1 MEIGVFLPCL
11 DQFMLSPLV
20 TWVKTFMPYDGGM
33 HLDFSEL
40 LDGVF
45 LNDIMTQINPSA
57 TPQGANKVSRDP
69 SQRIQNLNFLVQ
81 QIKTYYLDNL
91 RQLIMIPL
99 PNVLLLGRTPYC
111 EQSLAE
117 MKKLLL
123 LLLGCAVQCERKEEY
138 IERIRMLD
146 FDTKAAIAAH
156 IQELTHSQENVL
168 DLQWLESSEVYP
180 DELEAVARNMATHL
194 RQLLNQRDTHLETI
208 AELMQEKEGVV
219 SLLNTPSSPQSGSY
233 SPSMQQQTGTQQHL
247 AVELADSKA
256 KIRRLRQE
264 LEEKSEQMLDSRH
277 ELENME
283 AELKRIQQENSQLLV
298 DARASRTY
306 RDELDALRERAM
318 KADKL
323 ESEVGRYREQLH
335 KMEFYKAN
343 VEELKE
349 DNRVLQETKEVL
361 EDQLAGWRARSDK
374 IHQLEKHSL
383 LLTAR
388 VHDMEQERNADR
400 RRIEELQEENLSLCL
415 AQRRSMEDCHVLW
428 LIATMCLC
436 TGQQTL
442 SEEVSERT
450 RSRLLKLE
458 KENQSLLRSIE
469 EFRAASINNSAQSKH
484 GHHLQ
489 CEHVC
494 KVVCSTNNCTL
505 STDEP
510 KGLQT
515 TCSHIENHT
524 NVFPLSTV
532 TQQMLNGG
540 SHCHQPLHAEG
551 ELEGVQSEIL
561 LTEKPDLHIKEKGE
575 LEDGDHFK
583 ELMSDLEVLEN
594 NHNRLHCFV
603 GSRESSPGSKS
614 SSPCHDSIFTGL
626 PTRSSYA
633 SKQTQRL
640 EAKCRA
646 LDTANQ
652 HLQTSLDNTDRKVQ
666 RLEAE
671 VQELEAENQSLQATL
686 EELRISARRL
696 EKLETEKQSLEQET
710 TVLEREKRHLEKENR
725 RLRQQAEI
733 QEANLDSSNVSI
745 ASLEREMRFLVKEVE
760 GLRETA
766 ERVKGLERDN
776 RELSKQAA
784 IDQRTLATLREELV
798 SEKLKTQQRN
808 NELERLAH
816 DLEMK
821 ALSQESAEQ
830 AEQEAPDTRF
840 KMLES
845 ELESSLKKSLRIK
858 EDKMASLEA
867 RLQESSTLNQQLR
880 QELKTVKLSYE
891 ALQQRHEEEWTASS
905 STPPKETGKV
915 MSEWLRESQEATK
928 ELLKLKDRLIEVER
942 NNATLEA
949 ERQAMQAQ
957 LRQLESQSDSQ
968 QAQVLALQRQAASLQ
983 ENNTALQTHN
993 ANLQVEKSTLN
1004 SQSASLMAQN
1014 AQLQQHQS
1022 GTESERD
1029 GAMRE
1034 REDLRVVHEQ
1044 LLRDHER
1051 LAALHERQAMEYEAL
1066 MGKHGCVKNAHR
1078 TLELEHRTLQ
1088 DRCTIRTKLEDLEKA
1103 LKEEQLR
1110 MALEKEQHRTTAAE
1124 CRRLRDEKDWLNQ
1137 TYRQLLNDNEL
1148 LTTDHKQLKSQLNE
1162 AKLEHTWLEADFSK
1176 LKKEFQQLDITS
1188 TKLTN
1193 QCELLG
1199 QLKGNLEEENRHLLS
1214 QIETLMLQNRT
1225 LLEQTMES
1233 KDLFHVEER
1242 QYIDKLNDLRRQKEK
1257 LEEKIM
1263 DQYKFYEPSPPR
1275 RRGNWITLKLKKL
1288 IKSNSREHGPDCPPT
1303 PTNSGFTDP
1312 HLTCQDNS
1320 SFISSDGSGGSAS
1333 AGDAISPHRKSS
1345 EYDLLEF
1352 PRSSPINLAEPVS
1365 SKYQSPPFTASAI
1378 DQEVRSSSEAGHKDH
1393 SGVFSSKDQSTAR
1406 GQRDTATK
1414 MFPRMRNRLKDRDKV
1429 KSLFRRSMCK
1439 KDCVHLSIPLPHPL
1453 PTSSTPWFNNAAL
1466 SSLAYPSAPF
1476 EKDQWASSSERLDG
1490 SEAEGQ
1496 SYVEDRKN
1504 ALSTSHTTSIL
1515 SILHLNLPT
1524 TPPSGHVP
1532 ITTTD
1537 TTTDTAPDVSE
1548 LWVTDKDSND
1558 SAVPSGLEDDEL
1570 QNHGLNGVQ
1579 SRAQSESSGEFSLS
1593 LENEPW
1599 SNGSSPVQQPPSR
1612 RSFSSFQPPSD
1623 TSTPQHTQKQQQ
1635 RHREKASTMPIV
1647 NSQNSDIQS
1656 TPQQRKPGLSQDFWL
1671 TRGTKSIR
1679 RGPRGKVTRHSSDS
1693 TGTVKMNPGPNVMNS
1708 NSSSSKAET
1717 TQTLAC
1723 SPITVLYVQGK
1734 SSSMSGCL
1742 NCFSTPL
1749 GKEGRLKGPRSPKS
1763 LPRAS
1768 SVIST
1773 AEGSSRRSSVNSDCR
1788 STVKT
1793 DPLSAKVSEAS
1804 GGQEETVSQ
1813 PEPEANNSEPEPEP
1827 EPIPPVK
1834 PPRDPTVFDPT
1845 DGPKSPVQ
1853 ESLFGSSFTFN
1864 SVFSNTI
1871 FSDSVVTTTT
1881 SLDALDTNQTFL
1893 CLNPSLVQNCPLESQ
1908 ESPPPKTPQTL
1919 INVEKEQSQNAERAA
1934 GIEEK
1939 DKPLTT
1945 A

>member
-1 MEIGVFLPCL
+1 MESGVFLPCL

-20 TWVKTFMPYDGGM
+20 TWVKTFVPNDGGM

-57 TPQGANKVSRDP
+57 APQGAKKVSRDP
-69 SQRIQNLNFLVQ
+69 SQRIQNLNFLAQ

-111 EQSLAE
+111 EQSLEE

-123 LLLGCAVQCERKEEY
+123 LLLGCAVQCEKKEEY
-138 IERIRMLD
+138 IERIQTLD

-168 DLQWLESSEVYP
+168 DLQWLESSEVHL

-194 RQLLNQRDTHLETI
+194 RHLLDQRDTHLETI

-219 SLLNTPSSPQSGSY
+219 SLLSSPSSPQSASY
-233 SPSMQQQTGTQQHL
+233 SPSMQQQQAGTQQHL

-264 LEEKSEQMLDSRH
+264 LEEKNEQMLDCRH
-277 ELENME
+277 ELENIE

-298 DARASRTY
+298 DARAARTY
-306 RDELDALRERAM
+306 RDELDALRERAI

-335 KMEFYKAN
+335 KMEFYKAK

-361 EDQLAGWRARSDK
+361 EDQLEGWRARSDK

-383 LLTAR
+383 LLNAR
-388 VHDMEQERNADR
+388 VHDMEQERETDR
-400 RRIEELQEENLSLCL
+400 RRIEELQEENLALCL
-415 AQRRSMEDCHVLW
+415 AQRRSMEESQHLGW
-428 LIATMCLC
+428 ELEQLSKT
-436 TGQQTL
+436 TENSQGQQTL

-450 RSRLLKLE
+450 RSRMLKLE
-458 KENQSLLRSIE
+458 KENQSLLRTIE
-469 EFRAASINNSAQSKH
+469 ELRATSVNNSTHPKH
-484 GHHLQ
+484 SHHLE
-489 CEHVC
+489 CDHVC
-494 KVVCSTNNCTL
+494 QVVCSTNNCTS

-510 KGLQT
+510 TELQT
-515 TCSHIENHT
+515 SCSKMENRT
-524 NVFPLSTV
+524 RVFPLRTV
-532 TQQMLNGG
+532 TQQMLNGD
-540 SHCHQPLHAEG
+540 SNCHQPLHAE
-551 ELEGVQSEIL
+551 EQEEVQSKIF
-561 LTEKPDLHIKEKGE
+561 LTDNPDLHIQEKGQ
-575 LEDGDHFK
+575 LEDGDGGDHFK

-594 NHNRLHCFV
+594 SHNRLHCFV
-603 GSRESSPGSKS
+603 GSGDHSPGSKS
-614 SSPCHDSIFTGL
+614 HSPCHDSIFTGL

-633 SKQTQRL
+633 SKHTQRL

-646 LDTANQ
+646 LDTVNQ

-696 EKLETEKQSLEQET
+696 EQLETEKQSLEQET
-710 TVLEREKRHLEKENR
+710 TVLEREKRQLEKENR

-733 QEANLDSSNVSI
+733 QEANLDSSNVCM
-745 ASLEREMRFLVKEVE
+745 ASLEREMRFLVKEME

-766 ERVKGLERDN
+766 ERVKGLEGDN
-776 RELSKQAA
+776 RELTKQAA

-798 SEKLKTQQRN
+798 SEKLKTQQRD

-816 DLEMK
+816 ELEMK
-821 ALSQESAEQ
+821 VLNQESTQQ
-830 AEQEAPDTRF
+830 AEPEEPDNRF

-845 ELESSLKKSLRIK
+845 ELESSLKKSLQIK
-858 EDKMASLEA
+858 EDKMAALEA

-891 ALQQRHEEEWTASS
+891 ALQQKREEEWTASS
-905 STPPKETGKV
+905 STPPRETGRA

-928 ELLKLKDRLIEVER
+928 ELLKLKDHLIEVER

-949 ERQAMQAQ
+949 ERQAMQVQ
-957 LRQLESQSDSQ
+957 LKQLESQSDSQ
-968 QAQVLALQRQAASLQ
+968 QAQILALQRQAASLQ

-1014 AQLQQHQS
+1014 AQLQQQQS
-1022 GTESERD
+1022 RTESERD
-1029 GAMRE
+1029 SATQGRE
-1034 REDLRVVHEQ
+1034 ELRGVHEQ

-1066 MGKHGCVKNAHR
+1066 MGKHGCLKNTHR

-1088 DRCTIRTKLEDLEKA
+1088 DRYNSMLQQRTKLEDLEKA
-1103 LKEEQLR
+1103 LKEEQMR
-1110 MALEKEQHRTTAAE
+1110 MALEKEQHRTTADE
-1124 CRRLRDEKDWLNQ
+1124 CCRLRDEKDWLNQ

-1148 LTTDHKQLKSQLNE
+1148 LTADHKLLKSQLNE

-1193 QCELLG
+1193 QCELLS
-1199 QLKGNLEEENRHLLS
+1199 QLKGNLEEENRHLLN

-1288 IKSNSREHGPDCPPT
+1288 IKSSSREHGPDRPPT
-1303 PTNSGFTDP
+1303 PTHSGVTEP
-1312 HLTCQDNS
+1312 HLSCHDNS
-1320 SFISSDGSGGSAS
+1320 SFISSDGSGGSAFTS
-1333 AGDAISPHRKSS
+1333 IGDAISPQR
-1345 EYDLLEF
+1345 
-1352 PRSSPINLAEPVS
+1352 N
-1365 SKYQSPPFTASAI
+1365 
-1378 DQEVRSSSEAGHKDH
+1378 
-1393 SGVFSSKDQSTAR
+1393 ST
-1406 GQRDTATK
+1406 
-1414 MFPRMRNRLKDRDKV
+1414 
-1429 KSLFRRSMCK
+1429 
-1439 KDCVHLSIPLPHPL
+1439 
-1453 PTSSTPWFNNAAL
+1453 L
-1466 SSLAYPSAPF
+1466 SSLAYPSALF
-1476 EKDQWASSSERLDG
+1476 QEEQWADGSERLEG
-1490 SEAEGQ
+1490 SEADVE
-1496 SYVEDRKN
+1496 EDRKN
-1504 ALSTSHTTSIL
+1504 ALTSSLTTSIL
-1515 SILHLNLPT
+1515 SILHLNHPT
-1524 TPPSGHVP
+1524 TLLSSGHVTT
-1532 ITTTD
+1532 TTTD
-1537 TTTDTAPDVSE
+1537 TTNTVPDVSE
-1548 LWVTDKDSND
+1548 LWVTDKDSNE
-1558 SAVPSGLEDDEL
+1558 STVPSGSEDNDEL

-1599 SNGSSPVQQPPSR
+1599 SNGSSPVQLPPSR
-1612 RSFSSFQPPSD
+1612 RSSSSYQPPSD
-1623 TSTPQHTQKQQQ
+1623 ASTPQHTQKQLQ
-1635 RHREKASTMPIV
+1635 HKDKASTLPIT

-1656 TPQQRKPGLSQDFWL
+1656 IPKRKDPGLSQDFWL

-1679 RGPRGKVTRHSSDS
+1679 RGSRGKVTRRSSDS
-1693 TGTVKMNPGPNVMNS
+1693 GGTVKMNPGLNGMNS
-1708 NSSSSKAET
+1708 NLNCSKAET
-1717 TQTLAC
+1717 TRASAC

-1749 GKEGRLKGPRSPKS
+1749 GKEGRLKGSRSPRS

-1773 AEGSSRRSSVNSDCR
+1773 AEGSSRRCSVNSECR
-1788 STVKT
+1788 VTVKT
-1793 DPLSAKVSEAS
+1793 DPLSVQVSEENNN
-1804 GGQEETVSQ
+1804 QEETASQ
-1813 PEPEANNSEPEPEP
+1813 QQLEQDTNGET

-1834 PPRDPTVFDPT
+1834 PPRDPTVPT
-1845 DGPKSPVQ
+1845 DHPKSPAQ
-1853 ESLFGSSFTFN
+1853 ELPFGSSFTFK

-1871 FSDSVVTTTT
+1871 FSDSVVKTTT
-1881 SLDALDTNQTFL
+1881 SLDALGNNQTFL
-1893 CLNPSLVQNCPLESQ
+1893 CLNASLAQNCPLESQ
-1908 ESPPPKTPQTL
+1908 ESPPNTPQTL
-1919 INVEKEQSQNAERAA
+1919 LNMENTEHTA
-1934 GIEEK
+1934 GLEEK
-1939 DKPLTT
+1939 DKPLTI

>member
-1 MEIGVFLPCL
+1 MESVVFLPSL

-20 TWVKTFMPYDGGM
+20 TWVKTFVPNDGGM

-57 TPQGANKVSRDP
+57 TPKGANKVSRDP
-69 SQRIQNLNFLVQ
+69 SQRMQNLNVLVQ

-111 EQSLAE
+111 EQSLE
-117 MKKLLL
+117 EIKKLLL
-123 LLLGCAVQCERKEEY
+123 LLLGCAVQCEKKEEY
-138 IERIRMLD
+138 IERIQTLD

-168 DLQWLESSEVYP
+168 DLQWLESSEMNP
-180 DELEAVARNMATHL
+180 DEVEASARNMATHL
-194 RQLLNQRDTHLETI
+194 RHLLDQRDTHLETI

-219 SLLNTPSSPQSGSY
+219 SLLNSPSSPQSGSY
-233 SPSMQQQTGTQQHL
+233 SPSIQQQQQTGSQQHL

-264 LEEKSEQMLDSRH
+264 LEEKSEQMLDCRH

-298 DARASRTY
+298 DARAARTY
-306 RDELDALRERAM
+306 RDELDALRERAI

-335 KMEFYKAN
+335 KMEFYKTK

-361 EDQLAGWRARSDK
+361 EDQLEGWRARSDK
-374 IHQLEKHSL
+374 VHQLEKHGL
-383 LLTAR
+383 MLKAQI
-388 VHDMEQERNADR
+388 HDMEQEREADR
-400 RRIEELQEENLSLCL
+400 RRIEELQEENLRLCL
-415 AQRRSMEDCHVLW
+415 AQRRSMEESQLLGW
-428 LIATMCLC
+428 ELEQLSKT
-436 TGQQTL
+436 TENTQGSQTL

-450 RSRLLKLE
+450 CSRMLKLE
-458 KENQSLLRSIE
+458 KENQSLLSTIE
-469 EFRAASINNSAQSKH
+469 ELRAVSISNSTQPKHSHHHERESVCQVVSSINNWTS
-484 GHHLQ
+484 
-489 CEHVC
+489 
-494 KVVCSTNNCTL
+494 STG
-505 STDEP
+505 EP
-510 KGLQT
+510 SGLQT
-515 TCSHIENHT
+515 SCSNIENHS
-524 NVFPLSTV
+524 NAFPLSTV
-532 TQQMLNGG
+532 PQQMLNGDLN
-540 SHCHQPLHAEG
+540 SHRRLHTEQPK
-551 ELEGVQSEIL
+551 GVQSEIL
-561 LTEKPDLHIKEKGE
+561 LTDNPDLHIQEKGQ
-575 LEDGDHFK
+575 LEDGDKSEHLK

-594 NHNRLHCFV
+594 AHNRLHCFV
-603 GSRESSPGSKS
+603 GSCDHSPGSN
-614 SSPCHDSIFTGL
+614 SIFTGL
-626 PTRSSYA
+626 PARSSYA
-633 SKQTQRL
+633 SKHTHRL
-640 EAKCRA
+640 EAKCKA
-646 LDTANQ
+646 LDTVNQ
-652 HLQTSLDNTDRKVQ
+652 HLQASLDNSDRKIQ

-671 VQELEAENQSLQATL
+671 VQELEAENQSLQASL
-686 EELRISARRL
+686 EELRIAARRL
-696 EKLETEKQSLEQET
+696 EQLETEKQSLEQET
-710 TVLEREKRHLEKENR
+710 TALERDKRQLEKENR

-733 QEANLDSSNVSI
+733 QDANLDSSNVCM

-798 SEKLKTQQRN
+798 SEKLKMQQRD
-808 NELERLAH
+808 NELERLTH
-816 DLEMK
+816 ELEMK
-821 ALSQESAEQ
+821 VLSQESAEQ
-830 AEQEAPDTRF
+830 AEQETPDDSRF

-845 ELESSLKKSLRIK
+845 ELESSLKKSLQIK
-858 EDKMASLEA
+858 EDKMAALEA

-880 QELKTVKLSYE
+880 QNLKTVKLSYE
-891 ALQQRHEEEWTASS
+891 ALQQRQEEERTASS
-905 STPPKETGKV
+905 PTPPTETGKA

-957 LRQLESQSDSQ
+957 LKQLESQSDSQ
-968 QAQVLALQRQAASLQ
+968 QAQILALQRQAASLQ

-1014 AQLQQHQS
+1014 AQLQQQQT

-1029 GAMRE
+1029 SALRE
-1034 REDLRVVHEQ
+1034 REDLRSVHEQ

-1066 MGKHGCVKNAHR
+1066 MGKHGCLKNAHR

-1088 DRCTIRTKLEDLEKA
+1088 DRYNSLLQQRAKLDDLEKA
-1103 LKEEQLR
+1103 LREEQMR
-1110 MALEKEQHRTTAAE
+1110 MALEKEQHKTTAAE
-1124 CRRLRDEKDWLNQ
+1124 CCRLRDEKDWLNQ
-1137 TYRQLLNDNEL
+1137 TYHQLLNDNET
-1148 LTTDHKQLKSQLNE
+1148 LTADHKQLKSQLNE

-1188 TKLTN
+1188 TKLNN
-1193 QCELLG
+1193 QCELLS

-1233 KDLFHVEER
+1233 KDLFHLEER

-1263 DQYKFYEPSPPR
+1263 DQYKFYEPLPLHK
-1275 RRGNWITLKLKKL
+1275 RGNWITLKLKKL
-1288 IKSNSREHGPDCPPT
+1288 MKSSSREHGPERPST
-1303 PTNSGFTDP
+1303 PKHSGVTEP
-1312 HLTCQDNS
+1312 HLSSHDNG
-1320 SFISSDGSGGSAS
+1320 SFLSSDGSGGSAS
-1333 AGDAISPHRKSS
+1333 TSAGDAISP
-1345 EYDLLEF
+1345 
-1352 PRSSPINLAEPVS
+1352 
-1365 SKYQSPPFTASAI
+1365 
-1378 DQEVRSSSEAGHKDH
+1378 
-1393 SGVFSSKDQSTAR
+1393 
-1406 GQRDTATK
+1406 QRNNTTLK

-1429 KSLFRRSMCK
+1429 KSIFRRSMS
-1439 KDCVHLSIPLPHPL
+1439 LG
-1453 PTSSTPWFNNAAL
+1453 
-1466 SSLAYPSAPF
+1466 SLASPLAR
-1476 EKDQWASSSERLDG
+1476 WADSSEQLEG
-1490 SEAEGQ
+1490 SEADVE
-1496 SYVEDRKN
+1496 EDRKD
-1504 ALSTSHTTSIL
+1504 ALTSSLTTSIL
-1515 SILHLNLPT
+1515 SILHLHHPP
-1524 TPPSGHVP
+1524 TPPSGRLH
-1532 ITTTD
+1532 IAATD
-1537 TTTDTAPDVSE
+1537 TTDNVPDVSE

-1558 SAVPSGLEDDEL
+1558 NTVPFGYEDNNEL
-1570 QNHGLNGVQ
+1570 QNHALNGIQ
-1579 SRAQSESSGEFSLS
+1579 SRAHSESSGEFSLS

-1599 SNGSSPVQQPPSR
+1599 SNGSSPIQQPPSR
-1612 RSFSSFQPPSD
+1612 RSSSSYQPPSD
-1623 TSTPQHTQKQQQ
+1623 TSTPQHKG
-1635 RHREKASTMPIV
+1635 KASTMP
-1647 NSQNSDIQS
+1647 NTNRQNSDLQS
-1656 TPQQRKPGLSQDFWL
+1656 LPKQKDLGLSQDFWL

-1679 RGPRGKVTRHSSDS
+1679 RGSQGKVARRSSDS
-1693 TGTVKMNPGPNVMNS
+1693 GGTVKIKPGLTGMNS
-1708 NSSSSKAET
+1708 KLSSSKADT
-1717 TQTLAC
+1717 TRASTC

-1749 GKEGRLKGPRSPKS
+1749 GKEGRLREPRSPKS

-1788 STVKT
+1788 VNLKT
-1793 DPLSAKVSEAS
+1793 DSLQAQVSEDS
-1804 GGQEETVSQ
+1804 NNQEETVSKNQQ
-1813 PEPEANNSEPEPEP
+1813 PDADTKNSESEPV
-1827 EPIPPVK
+1827 PPVK
-1834 PPRDPTVFDPT
+1834 PPRDPAVVVPADR
-1845 DGPKSPVQ
+1845 PKSLVQ
-1853 ESLFGSSFTFN
+1853 ESLCGSSFTFS

-1871 FSDSVVTTTT
+1871 FSDSVVTTKT
-1881 SLDALDTNQTFL
+1881 SLDALDNNQSFL
-1893 CLNPSLVQNCPLESQ
+1893 CLNPSLVQNCPAESQ
-1908 ESPPPKTPQTL
+1908 ESSHNTTQTL
-1919 INVEKEQSQNAERAA
+1919 LNMDEQSQNAEHAA
-1934 GIEEK
+1934 GLEEK
-1939 DKPLTT
+1939 DKPLTI

>member
-1 MEIGVFLPCL
+1 MESGVFLPCL

-20 TWVKTFMPYDGGM
+20 TWVKTFVPHDGGM

-111 EQSLAE
+111 EQSLEE
-117 MKKLLL
+117 MKTLLL
-123 LLLGCAVQCERKEEY
+123 LLLGCAVQCEKKEEY
-138 IERIRMLD
+138 IERIQTLD

-168 DLQWLESSEVYP
+168 DLQWLESSEMHP
-180 DELEAVARNMATHL
+180 DELEAVARNMAAHL
-194 RQLLNQRDTHLETI
+194 RNVLDQRDTHLETI

-219 SLLNTPSSPQSGSY
+219 SLLNSPSSPQSGSY
-233 SPSMQQQTGTQQHL
+233 SPSMQRQTGTQQHL

-264 LEEKSEQMLDSRH
+264 LEEKSEQMLDCRH

-298 DARASRTY
+298 DARAARTY
-306 RDELDALRERAM
+306 RDELDALRERAI

-335 KMEFYKAN
+335 KMEFYKAK
-343 VEELKE
+343 VEEVKE

-383 LLTAR
+383 LLKAR
-388 VHDMEQERNADR
+388 VHDMEQEREADR
-400 RRIEELQEENLSLCL
+400 RRIEDLQEENLALCL
-415 AQRRSMEDCHVLW
+415 AQRRSMEESQHLGW
-428 LIATMCLC
+428 ELEQLSKT
-436 TGQQTL
+436 TENSQGQQTL

-450 RSRLLKLE
+450 CSRMLKLE
-458 KENQSLLRSIE
+458 KENQSLLRTIE
-469 EFRAASINNSAQSKH
+469 EFRAASITNSAQPKH

-489 CEHVC
+489 YDHVC
-494 KVVCSTNNCTL
+494 QVVCSTNNCTS
-505 STDEP
+505 STGETMR
-510 KGLQT
+510 LQT
-515 TCSHIENHT
+515 SCSNIQNRT
-524 NVFPLSTV
+524 NVFPLNTV
-532 TQQMLNGG
+532 TQQLLNGN
-540 SHCHQPLHAEG
+540 SNCHQPLHAE
-551 ELEGVQSEIL
+551 EMEGVQSEIL
-561 LTEKPDLHIKEKGE
+561 LTDNPDLHIQEKGQ
-575 LEDGDHFK
+575 LEDGDSGDHFK

-603 GSRESSPGSKS
+603 GSHDRSSGSKS
-614 SSPCHDSIFTGL
+614 SSPSHDSIFTGL

-633 SKQTQRL
+633 SKHTQRL

-646 LDTANQ
+646 LDTVNQ

-686 EELRISARRL
+686 EELRISVRRL
-696 EKLETEKQSLEQET
+696 EQLETEKQSLEQET
-710 TVLEREKRHLEKENR
+710 TVLEREKRQLEKENR

-733 QEANLDSSNVSI
+733 QEANLDSSNVCM

-776 RELSKQAA
+776 RELTKQAA

-798 SEKLKTQQRN
+798 SEKLKTQQRD

-816 DLEMK
+816 ELEMK
-821 ALSQESAEQ
+821 VLNQESAQ
-830 AEQEAPDTRF
+830 HAEQESPDSSRF

-845 ELESSLKKSLRIK
+845 ELESSLKKSLQIK
-858 EDKMASLEA
+858 EDKMAALEA
-867 RLQESSTLNQQLR
+867 RLQESSNLNQQLR

-891 ALQQRHEEEWTASS
+891 ALQQRQEEEWTASS
-905 STPPKETGKV
+905 STPPRETGKA

-949 ERQAMQAQ
+949 ERQATQAQ
-957 LRQLESQSDSQ
+957 LKQLESQSDSQ
-968 QAQVLALQRQAASLQ
+968 QAQILALQRQAASLQ

-1014 AQLQQHQS
+1014 AQLQQQHL

-1029 GAMRE
+1029 GAIRE
-1034 REDLRVVHEQ
+1034 REEMRGVHEQ

-1066 MGKHGCVKNAHR
+1066 MGKQGCLKNAHR

-1088 DRCTIRTKLEDLEKA
+1088 DRYNNLLQQRTKLEDLEKA
-1103 LKEEQLR
+1103 LKEEQMR

-1124 CRRLRDEKDWLNQ
+1124 CCRLRDEKDWLNQ

-1148 LTTDHKQLKSQLNE
+1148 LTADHKQLKSQLNE

-1193 QCELLG
+1193 QCELLS

-1288 IKSNSREHGPDCPPT
+1288 IKSNSRERGLNRPPT
-1303 PTNSGFTDP
+1303 PTHSGVTEP
-1312 HLTCQDNS
+1312 HLPCHDNS

-1333 AGDAISPHRKSS
+1333 AGDAISPR
-1345 EYDLLEF
+1345 
-1352 PRSSPINLAEPVS
+1352 RN
-1365 SKYQSPPFTASAI
+1365 
-1378 DQEVRSSSEAGHKDH
+1378 
-1393 SGVFSSKDQSTAR
+1393 ST
-1406 GQRDTATK
+1406 TK

-1429 KSLFRRSMCK
+1429 KSLFRRSM
-1439 KDCVHLSIPLPHPL
+1439 S
-1453 PTSSTPWFNNAAL
+1453 L
-1466 SSLAYPSAPF
+1466 SSLAYPSALL
-1476 EKDQWASSSERLDG
+1476 EEERWAGSSERLEG
-1490 SEAEGQ
+1490 SEAD
-1496 SYVEDRKN
+1496 VEEDGKN
-1504 ALSTSHTTSIL
+1504 ALSSSLTTSIL
-1515 SILHLNLPT
+1515 SILHLNFPT
-1524 TPPSGHVP
+1524 TQPSGHVTIP
-1532 ITTTD
+1532 TTD
-1537 TTTDTAPDVSE
+1537 TTDTVPDVSE
-1548 LWVTDKDSND
+1548 AWVTDKDSSD
-1558 SAVPSGLEDDEL
+1558 SAVPSGFEDNDE
-1570 QNHGLNGVQ
+1570 QNLGLNGVP
-1579 SRAQSESSGEFSLS
+1579 SRAHSESSGEFSLS

-1612 RSFSSFQPPSD
+1612 RCSTSSFQPPSD

-1635 RHREKASTMPIV
+1635 QQQHKEKASTMPIT

-1656 TPQQRKPGLSQDFWL
+1656 TPKHKTPGLSQDFWL

-1679 RGPRGKVTRHSSDS
+1679 RVSRGKVMRRSSDS
-1693 TGTVKMNPGPNVMNS
+1693 ASSVQIDPGLNGMNS
-1708 NSSSSKAET
+1708 KMTSGQAET
-1717 TQTLAC
+1717 TRALAC

-1749 GKEGRLKGPRSPKS
+1749 GKEGRLKEPRSPKS

-1788 STVKT
+1788 VTVKT
-1793 DPLSAKVSEAS
+1793 DLLSAQVTEGSNN
-1804 GGQEETVSQ
+1804 QEEVASQ
-1813 PEPEANNSEPEPEP
+1813 PKETNNSES

-1834 PPRDPTVFDPT
+1834 PPRDPTIVVPT
-1845 DGPKSPVQ
+1845 DDPKSPVQ

-1881 SLDALDTNQTFL
+1881 SLDALDNNQTFL
-1893 CLNPSLVQNCPLESQ
+1893 CLDPSRVQNCPLESQ
-1908 ESPPPKTPQTL
+1908 EAAPNTPQTL
-1919 INVEKEQSQNAERAA
+1919 LNVENGQSQNAEHAA
-1934 GIEEK
+1934 GLEERGK
-1939 DKPLTT
+1939 QL
-1945 A
+1945 AIA

>member
-1 MEIGVFLPCL
+1 MESGVFLPCL

-20 TWVKTFMPYDGGM
+20 TWVKTFMPKDGGM
-33 HLDFSEL
+33 HLEFSEL
-40 LDGVF
+40 MDGVF
-45 LNDIMTQINPSA
+45 LIDIMAEINPSA
-57 TPQGANKVSRDP
+57 TSQGANKASRDS

-81 QIKTYYLDNL
+81 QIKTFYLENL

-111 EQSLAE
+111 EQSLE
-117 MKKLLL
+117 EIKKLLL
-123 LLLGCAVQCERKEEY
+123 LLLGCAVQSEKKEEY
-138 IERIRMLD
+138 IERIQTLD

-168 DLQWLESSEVYP
+168 DLHWLESTEVHP
-180 DELEAVARNMATHL
+180 HELQAMARNMATHL
-194 RQLLNQRDTHLETI
+194 QHLLDQRDTQLETI
-208 AELMQEKEGVV
+208 VELMQEKEGVV
-219 SLLNTPSSPQSGSY
+219 SLLGSPSSPQSASY
-233 SPSMQQQTGTQQHL
+233 SPSIQQQQVGTQQHL

-264 LEEKSEQMLDSRH
+264 LEEKSEQMLDCRH
-277 ELENME
+277 ELEHME

-298 DARASRTY
+298 DARAARTY
-306 RDELDALRERAM
+306 RDELDALRERAI

-335 KMEFYKAN
+335 KIEFYKAKL
-343 VEELKE
+343 EEIKE

-361 EDQLAGWRARSDK
+361 EDQLEGWRARSDK

-383 LLTAR
+383 LLKAR
-388 VHDMEQERNADR
+388 VHDMEQEREADR
-400 RRIEELQEENLSLCL
+400 RRIEELQEENLTLCL
-415 AQRRSMEDCHVLW
+415 AQRRSMEESQHLGW
-428 LIATMCLC
+428 ELEQLSKT
-436 TGQQTL
+436 TENSQGQQTL

-450 RSRLLKLE
+450 RSRMLKLE
-458 KENQSLLRSIE
+458 KENQSLLRTIE
-469 EFRAASINNSAQSKH
+469 ELRAASMKNSTQPKH
-484 GHHLQ
+484 SQHLECKQ
-489 CEHVC
+489 VSQVC
-494 KVVCSTNNCTL
+494 CSTSNCAATCENTALQVENCTNV
-505 STDEP
+505 S
-510 KGLQT
+510 LQ
-515 TCSHIENHT
+515 
-524 NVFPLSTV
+524 
-532 TQQMLNGG
+532 NGD
-540 SHCHQPLHAEG
+540 SNCHQQRHAG
-551 ELEGVQSEIL
+551 EAGLDN
-561 LTEKPDLHIKEKGE
+561 PDLHIQEKGQ
-575 LEDGDHFK
+575 LEDGDSRDGFK

-603 GSRESSPGSKS
+603 GSRDHSPGSKS

-633 SKQTQRL
+633 SKHTQRL
-640 EAKCRA
+640 EAKCKA
-646 LDTANQ
+646 LDTVNQ
-652 HLQTSLDNTDRKVQ
+652 HLQTSFENTERKVQ

-671 VQELEAENQSLQATL
+671 VQELEAENHSLQATL

-696 EKLETEKQSLEQET
+696 EQLETEKQSLEQEI
-710 TVLEREKRHLEKENR
+710 TVLEREKRQLEKENR

-733 QEANLDSSNVSI
+733 QEANLDSSNVCM

-766 ERVKGLERDN
+766 ERVKGLEGDN

-798 SEKLKTQQRN
+798 SEKLKSQQRD
-808 NELERLAH
+808 NELQRLAH
-816 DLEMK
+816 ELEMK
-821 ALSQESAEQ
+821 VLNQESTQ
-830 AEQEAPDTRF
+830 QTEQEAPDNSRF

-845 ELESSLKKSLRIK
+845 ELESCLKRSLQIK
-858 EDKMASLEA
+858 DDKMAAMEA
-867 RLQESSTLNQQLR
+867 RLHESSNLNQQLR
-880 QELKTVKLSYE
+880 QELRTVKLSYE
-891 ALQQRHEEEWTASS
+891 ALQQRQEEEWTTSS
-905 STPPKETGKV
+905 STPPRETGRV

-949 ERQAMQAQ
+949 ERQATQAQ
-957 LRQLESQSDSQ
+957 LKQLESQSDSQ

-1014 AQLQQHQS
+1014 AQLQQQQS

-1029 GAMRE
+1029 SAIRE
-1034 REDLRVVHEQ
+1034 REELRGVHEQ

-1066 MGKHGCVKNAHR
+1066 MGKHGCLKNAHR

-1088 DRCTIRTKLEDLEKA
+1088 DRYNSLLQKRTKLEDLEKA
-1103 LKEEQLR
+1103 LKEEQMR

-1124 CRRLRDEKDWLNQ
+1124 CCRLRDEKDWLNQ

-1148 LTTDHKQLKSQLNE
+1148 LTADHKQLKSQLNE

-1176 LKKEFQQLDITS
+1176 LKKEFQQLDISS

-1199 QLKGNLEEENRHLLS
+1199 QLKGNLEEENRHLLG

-1288 IKSNSREHGPDCPPT
+1288 IKSSSREHGLDPPPT
-1303 PTNSGFTDP
+1303 PTHSGIAEP
-1312 HLTCQDNS
+1312 HLPCHDNS

-1333 AGDAISPHRKSS
+1333 TLVVDAISPR
-1345 EYDLLEF
+1345 
-1352 PRSSPINLAEPVS
+1352 RN
-1365 SKYQSPPFTASAI
+1365 
-1378 DQEVRSSSEAGHKDH
+1378 
-1393 SGVFSSKDQSTAR
+1393 ST
-1406 GQRDTATK
+1406 TLK
-1414 MFPRMRNRLKDRDKV
+1414 MFPRMRNRMKDRDKV
-1429 KSLFRRSMCK
+1429 KSLFRRSM
-1439 KDCVHLSIPLPHPL
+1439 S
-1453 PTSSTPWFNNAAL
+1453 L
-1466 SSLAYPSAPF
+1466 SSLAYPSALF
-1476 EKDQWASSSERLDG
+1476 EEGKRAESSERLEG
-1490 SEAEGQ
+1490 SDEDME
-1496 SYVEDRKN
+1496 EDRKN
-1504 ALSTSHTTSIL
+1504 ALTSSLTTSIL
-1515 SILHLNLPT
+1515 SMLHLHHPT
-1524 TPPSGHVP
+1524 SIRSDPKAT
-1532 ITTTD
+1532 ITNDTTD
-1537 TTTDTAPDVSE
+1537 ISE
-1548 LWVTDKDSND
+1548 LWLSDKDSND
-1558 SAVPSGLEDDEL
+1558 SAVPSGFEDNDEL
-1570 QNHGLNGVQ
+1570 QNHGLNGIQ

-1612 RSFSSFQPPSD
+1612 RSSSSYQQPTD
-1623 TSTPQHTQKQQQ
+1623 TSTPRHTQKQQV
-1635 RHREKASTMPIV
+1635 HKEKAATMPII
-1647 NSQNSDIQS
+1647 NSQTLDMQS
-1656 TPQQRKPGLSQDFWL
+1656 VPKQKDPGLSQDFWL

-1679 RGPRGKVTRHSSDS
+1679 RGSRVKVTRRSSDS
-1693 TGTVKMNPGPNVMNS
+1693 GGTVKINQGLNGMNPNL
-1708 NSSSSKAET
+1708 SSSKAET
-1717 TQTLAC
+1717 TRASAC

-1749 GKEGRLKGPRSPKS
+1749 GKEGRLRGSRSPKS

-1788 STVKT
+1788 VQVKM
-1793 DPLSAKVSEAS
+1793 DPPSVQVSEVSNNQEKTA
-1804 GGQEETVSQ
+1804 GQQQ
-1813 PEPEANNSEPEPEP
+1813 PEPVTKTSEP

-1834 PPRDPTVFDPT
+1834 PPRDPTVVVST
-1845 DGPKSPVQ
+1845 DPKSPVQ

-1881 SLDALDTNQTFL
+1881 SLDALGNNQTFI

-1908 ESPPPKTPQTL
+1908 ESDPLTPQTL
-1919 INVEKEQSQNAERAA
+1919 NLEKEQSHTADHTA
-1934 GIEEK
+1934 GLEEK
-1939 DKPLTT
+1939 DKMLTI

>member
-1 MEIGVFLPCL
+1 MESGVFLPCL

-20 TWVKTFMPYDGGM
+20 TWVKTFVPHDGGM

-111 EQSLAE
+111 EQSLEE
-117 MKKLLL
+117 MKTLLL
-123 LLLGCAVQCERKEEY
+123 LLLGCAVQCEKKEEY
-138 IERIRMLD
+138 IERIQTLD
-146 FDTKAAIAAH
+146 FDTKAAIAVH

-168 DLQWLESSEVYP
+168 DLQWLESSEMHP

-194 RQLLNQRDTHLETI
+194 RNVLDQRDTHLEPFLQTI

-219 SLLNTPSSPQSGSY
+219 SLLNSPSSPQSGSY
-233 SPSMQQQTGTQQHL
+233 SPSMQRQTGTQQHL

-264 LEEKSEQMLDSRH
+264 LEEKSEQMLDCRH

-298 DARASRTY
+298 DARAARTY
-306 RDELDALRERAM
+306 RDELDALRERAI

-335 KMEFYKAN
+335 KMEFYKAK
-343 VEELKE
+343 VEEVKE

-374 IHQLEKHSL
+374 IHQLEKHGL
-383 LLTAR
+383 LLKAQ
-388 VHDMEQERNADR
+388 VHDMEQEREADR
-400 RRIEELQEENLSLCL
+400 RRIEDLQEENLALCL
-415 AQRRSMEDCHVLW
+415 AQRRSMEESQHLGW
-428 LIATMCLC
+428 ELEQLSKT
-436 TGQQTL
+436 TENSQGQQTL

-450 RSRLLKLE
+450 RSRMLKLE
-458 KENQSLLRSIE
+458 KENQSLLRTIE
-469 EFRAASINNSAQSKH
+469 EFRAASITNSAQPKH

-489 CEHVC
+489 YDHVC
-494 KVVCSTNNCTL
+494 QVVCSTNNCTS
-505 STDEP
+505 STGEP
-510 KGLQT
+510 MRLQT
-515 TCSHIENHT
+515 SCSNIQNRT
-524 NVFPLSTV
+524 NVFPLNTV
-532 TQQMLNGG
+532 TQQLLNGN
-540 SHCHQPLHAEG
+540 SNCHHPLHAE
-551 ELEGVQSEIL
+551 EIEGVQSEIL
-561 LTEKPDLHIKEKGE
+561 LTDNPDLHIQEKGQ
-575 LEDGDHFK
+575 LEDGDSGDHFR

-603 GSRESSPGSKS
+603 GSHDRSSGSKS
-614 SSPCHDSIFTGL
+614 SSPSHDSIFTGL

-633 SKQTQRL
+633 SKHTQRL

-646 LDTANQ
+646 LDTVNQ

-686 EELRISARRL
+686 EELRISVRRL
-696 EKLETEKQSLEQET
+696 EQLETEKQSLEQET
-710 TVLEREKRHLEKENR
+710 TVLEREKRQLEKENR

-733 QEANLDSSNVSI
+733 QEANLDSSNVCM

-776 RELSKQAA
+776 RELTKQAA

-798 SEKLKTQQRN
+798 SEKLKTQQRD

-816 DLEMK
+816 ELEMK
-821 ALSQESAEQ
+821 VLNQESAQ
-830 AEQEAPDTRF
+830 HAEQESPDSSRF

-845 ELESSLKKSLRIK
+845 ELESSLKKSLQIK
-858 EDKMASLEA
+858 EDKMAALEA
-867 RLQESSTLNQQLR
+867 RLQESSNLNQQLR

-891 ALQQRHEEEWTASS
+891 ALQQRQEEEWTASS
-905 STPPKETGKV
+905 STPPRETGKA

-949 ERQAMQAQ
+949 ERQATQAQ
-957 LRQLESQSDSQ
+957 LKQLESQSDSQ
-968 QAQVLALQRQAASLQ
+968 QAQILALQRQAASLQ

-1014 AQLQQHQS
+1014 AQLQQQHL

-1029 GAMRE
+1029 GAIRE
-1034 REDLRVVHEQ
+1034 REEMRGVHEQ

-1066 MGKHGCVKNAHR
+1066 MGKQGCLKNAHR

-1088 DRCTIRTKLEDLEKA
+1088 DRYNNLLQQRTKLEDLEKA
-1103 LKEEQLR
+1103 LKEEQMR

-1124 CRRLRDEKDWLNQ
+1124 CCRLRDEKDWLNQ

-1148 LTTDHKQLKSQLNE
+1148 LTADHKQLKSQLNE

-1193 QCELLG
+1193 QCELLS

-1288 IKSNSREHGPDCPPT
+1288 IKSNSREHGLNRPPT
-1303 PTNSGFTDP
+1303 PTHSGVTEP
-1312 HLTCQDNS
+1312 HLPCHDNS

-1333 AGDAISPHRKSS
+1333 AGDAISPR
-1345 EYDLLEF
+1345 
-1352 PRSSPINLAEPVS
+1352 RN
-1365 SKYQSPPFTASAI
+1365 
-1378 DQEVRSSSEAGHKDH
+1378 
-1393 SGVFSSKDQSTAR
+1393 ST
-1406 GQRDTATK
+1406 TK

-1429 KSLFRRSMCK
+1429 KSLFRRSM
-1439 KDCVHLSIPLPHPL
+1439 
-1453 PTSSTPWFNNAAL
+1453 
-1466 SSLAYPSAPF
+1466 Y
-1476 EKDQWASSSERLDG
+1476 
-1490 SEAEGQ
+1490 
-1496 SYVEDRKN
+1496 
-1504 ALSTSHTTSIL
+1504 
-1515 SILHLNLPT
+1515 
-1524 TPPSGHVP
+1524 
-1532 ITTTD
+1532 
-1537 TTTDTAPDVSE
+1537 
-1548 LWVTDKDSND
+1548 KDSSD
-1558 SAVPSGLEDDEL
+1558 SAVPSGFEDNDE
-1570 QNHGLNGVQ
+1570 QNHGLNGVP
-1579 SRAQSESSGEFSLS
+1579 SRAHSESSGEFSLS

-1612 RSFSSFQPPSD
+1612 RCSASSFQPPSD

-1635 RHREKASTMPIV
+1635 QHKEKASTMPV
-1647 NSQNSDIQS
+1647 TNSQNSDIQS
-1656 TPQQRKPGLSQDFWL
+1656 TPKHKTPGLSQDFWL

-1679 RGPRGKVTRHSSDS
+1679 RVSRGKVMRRSSDS
-1693 TGTVKMNPGPNVMNS
+1693 ASSVKIDPGLNGMNS
-1708 NSSSSKAET
+1708 KMTCGQAET
-1717 TQTLAC
+1717 TRALAC

-1749 GKEGRLKGPRSPKS
+1749 GKEGRLKEPRSPKS

-1788 STVKT
+1788 VTVKT
-1793 DPLSAKVSEAS
+1793 DLLSAQVTEGSNN
-1804 GGQEETVSQ
+1804 QEEVASQ
-1813 PEPEANNSEPEPEP
+1813 PKPETNNSEP

-1834 PPRDPTVFDPT
+1834 PPRDPTIVVPT
-1845 DGPKSPVQ
+1845 DDPKSPVQ

-1881 SLDALDTNQTFL
+1881 SLDALDNNQTFL
-1893 CLNPSLVQNCPLESQ
+1893 CLDPSQVQNCPLESQ
-1908 ESPPPKTPQTL
+1908 EAAPNTPQTL
-1919 INVEKEQSQNAERAA
+1919 LNVENGQSQNAEHAA
-1934 GIEEK
+1934 GLEER
-1939 DKPLTT
+1939 DKQL
-1945 A
+1945 AIA

>member
-415 AQRRSMEDCHVLW
+415 AQRRSMEESQHLGW
-428 LIATMCLC
+428 ELEQLAKT
-436 TGQQTL
+436 TENSQGQQTL

-1088 DRCTIRTKLEDLEKA
+1088 DRYNSLLQQRTKLEDLEKA

-1333 AGDAISPHRKSS
+1333 AGDAISPHRKS
-1345 EYDLLEF
+1345 
-1352 PRSSPINLAEPVS
+1352 
-1365 SKYQSPPFTASAI
+1365 T
-1378 DQEVRSSSEAGHKDH
+1378 
-1393 SGVFSSKDQSTAR
+1393 
-1406 GQRDTATK
+1406 TK

-1429 KSLFRRSMCK
+1429 KSLFRRSM
-1439 KDCVHLSIPLPHPL
+1439 S
-1453 PTSSTPWFNNAAL
+1453 L

>member
-1 MEIGVFLPCL
+1 MESGVFLPCL

-20 TWVKTFMPYDGGM
+20 TWVKTFMPNDGGM

-45 LNDIMTQINPSA
+45 LIDIMTEINPSA
-57 TPQGANKVSRDP
+57 ASQGANKVSRDP
-69 SQRIQNLNFLVQ
+69 SQRVHNLNFLVQ
-81 QIKTYYLDNL
+81 QIKTFYLENL

-99 PNVLLLGRTPYC
+99 PNVLLLGRTMYS
-111 EQSLAE
+111 EQSLE
-117 MKKLLL
+117 EIKKLLL
-123 LLLGCAVQCERKEEY
+123 LLLGCAVQSEKKEEY
-138 IERIRMLD
+138 IERIQTLD

-168 DLQWLESSEVYP
+168 DLHWLESSDVHP
-180 DELEAVARNMATHL
+180 DDLEAVARNMVTHL
-194 RQLLNQRDTHLETI
+194 RHLLHQRDNHLETI

-219 SLLNTPSSPQSGSY
+219 SLLGSPSSPQSASY
-233 SPSMQQQTGTQQHL
+233 SPSMQQQAGTQQHL

-264 LEEKSEQMLDSRH
+264 LEEKSEQMLDCRH

-298 DARASRTY
+298 DARAARTY
-306 RDELDALRERAM
+306 RDELDALRERAI

-335 KMEFYKAN
+335 KIEFYKAK

-361 EDQLAGWRARSDK
+361 EDQLEGLRARSDK

-383 LLTAR
+383 LLKSR
-388 VHDMEQERNADR
+388 VHDMEQEREADR
-400 RRIEELQEENLSLCL
+400 RRIEELQEENLALCL
-415 AQRRSMEDCHVLW
+415 AQRRSMEESKHLGW
-428 LIATMCLC
+428 ELEQLSKTTENSQGL
-436 TGQQTL
+436 QTL

-450 RSRLLKLE
+450 RSRMLKLE
-458 KENQSLLRSIE
+458 KENQSLLRTLE
-469 EFRAASINNSAQSKH
+469 ELRAASSKYSTQQKQRQH
-484 GHHLQ
+484 F
-489 CEHVC
+489 EFNHVSEDI
-494 KVVCSTNNCTL
+494 CSTNNCTSSTGGITGLL
-505 STDEP
+505 SSCSVE
-510 KGLQT
+510 KCSNVVLQ
-515 TCSHIENHT
+515 
-524 NVFPLSTV
+524 
-532 TQQMLNGG
+532 NGD
-540 SHCHQPLHAEG
+540 SNCHQPLRRDGAQETD
-551 ELEGVQSEIL
+551 EVQSEML
-561 LTEKPDLHIKEKGE
+561 PRNNPDLHIQEKGQ
-575 LEDGDHFK
+575 LEEEDSGDGIK

-594 NHNRLHCFV
+594 NHNGLHCFV
-603 GSRESSPGSKS
+603 GSRDPSPGSKS
-614 SSPCHDSIFTGL
+614 SSPCHDSIFTAL
-626 PTRSSYA
+626 PTRFSYA
-633 SKQTQRL
+633 SKHTQRL

-646 LDTANQ
+646 LDTVNQ
-652 HLQTSLDNTDRKVQ
+652 HLQTALDNTERKVQ

-671 VQELEAENQSLQATL
+671 VEELEAENHSLQAAL

-696 EKLETEKQSLEQET
+696 EQLETEKQSLEQET
-710 TVLEREKRHLEKENR
+710 TVLEREKRQLEKENR

-733 QEANLDSSNVSI
+733 QEANLDSSNVCM

-766 ERVKGLERDN
+766 ERVKGLETDN

-798 SEKLKTQQRN
+798 SEKLKTQQRD
-808 NELERLAH
+808 NELKRLAH
-816 DLEMK
+816 ELEMK
-821 ALSQESAEQ
+821 MPNQETTQ
-830 AEQEAPDTRF
+830 QVEQEAQDNSRF

-845 ELESSLKKSLRIK
+845 ELESSLKRSLQIK
-858 EDKMASLEA
+858 EDKMSALEA
-867 RLQESSTLNQQLR
+867 RLQESSNLNQHLR
-880 QELKTVKLSYE
+880 HDLKTVKLSYE
-891 ALQQRHEEEWTASS
+891 ALQQRQEEEWASS
-905 STPPKETGKV
+905 GSPPPRETGRV
-915 MSEWLRESQEATK
+915 MSEWLRESQEATR

-949 ERQAMQAQ
+949 ERLATQAH
-957 LRQLESQSDSQ
+957 LKQLESQSESQ

-1014 AQLQQHQS
+1014 AQLQQQQT

-1029 GAMRE
+1029 SAIRE
-1034 REDLRVVHEQ
+1034 REELRGVHEQ

-1066 MGKHGCVKNAHR
+1066 MGKHGCLKNAHR

-1088 DRCTIRTKLEDLEKA
+1088 DRYNCLLQKRTKLEDLEKA
-1103 LKEEQLR
+1103 LKEEQMR
-1110 MALEKEQHRTTAAE
+1110 MSLEKEQHRTTAAE
-1124 CRRLRDEKDWLNQ
+1124 CCRLRDEKDWLNQ
-1137 TYRQLLNDNEL
+1137 TYRQLLKDNEV
-1148 LTTDHKQLKSQLNE
+1148 LTVDHKQLKSTLNE
-1162 AKLEHTWLEADFSK
+1162 TKLEHTWLEADFSK
-1176 LKKEFQQLDITS
+1176 LKKEFQQLDINS

-1199 QLKGNLEEENRHLLS
+1199 QLKGNLEEENRHLLT

-1275 RRGNWITLKLKKL
+1275 RRGNWIAHKLKKF
-1288 IKSNSREHGPDCPPT
+1288 IKSSSRDQGLDLQPT
-1303 PTNSGFTDP
+1303 PAHLSGTES
-1312 HLTCQDNS
+1312 HLPCHDNS

-1333 AGDAISPHRKSS
+1333 IAAGDAISPR
-1345 EYDLLEF
+1345 
-1352 PRSSPINLAEPVS
+1352 
-1365 SKYQSPPFTASAI
+1365 
-1378 DQEVRSSSEAGHKDH
+1378 
-1393 SGVFSSKDQSTAR
+1393 
-1406 GQRDTATK
+1406 
-1414 MFPRMRNRLKDRDKV
+1414 RNG
-1429 KSLFRRSMCK
+1429 
-1439 KDCVHLSIPLPHPL
+1439 
-1453 PTSSTPWFNNAAL
+1453 N
-1466 SSLAYPSAPF
+1466 
-1476 EKDQWASSSERLDG
+1476 
-1490 SEAEGQ
+1490 
-1496 SYVEDRKN
+1496 
-1504 ALSTSHTTSIL
+1504 
-1515 SILHLNLPT
+1515 
-1524 TPPSGHVP
+1524 
-1532 ITTTD
+1532 
-1537 TTTDTAPDVSE
+1537 
-1548 LWVTDKDSND
+1548 KDSND
-1558 SAVPSGLEDDEL
+1558 SAVPSGFEDNDDVP
-1570 QNHGLNGVQ
+1570 NHGVNGVQ

-1612 RSFSSFQPPSD
+1612 RSSSFQPPTD
-1623 TSTPQHTQKQQQ
+1623 TSTPRHSLKQQQ
-1635 RHREKASTMPIV
+1635 YKGKAATMPFTS
-1647 NSQNSDIQS
+1647 NQKSDPQS
-1656 TPQQRKPGLSQDFWL
+1656 TPKQKDPGLSQDFWL

-1679 RGPRGKVTRHSSDS
+1679 RGSRVKVTRCSSDS
-1693 TGTVKMNPGPNVMNS
+1693 GRTVKTNPELNGIHPKL
-1708 NSSSSKAET
+1708 SSGEVEATRASV
-1717 TQTLAC
+1717 C

-1749 GKEGRLKGPRSPKS
+1749 GKEGRLKGLKSPKS

-1788 STVKT
+1788 VIVKT
-1793 DPLSAKVSEAS
+1793 DPLSV
-1804 GGQEETVSQ
+1804 QPTEETKSQEKSASHKQ
-1813 PEPEANNSEPEPEP
+1813 PEPETNNSEP

-1834 PPRDPTVFDPT
+1834 PPRDPAVVVTTDPKT
-1845 DGPKSPVQ
+1845 PVQ

-1881 SLDALDTNQTFL
+1881 SLDGLGNNQTFV

-1908 ESPPPKTPQTL
+1908 ESLPDTPQTL
-1919 INVEKEQSQNAERAA
+1919 NMENVQIQTADHSV
-1934 GIEEK
+1934 GLEEK
-1939 DKPLTT
+1939 NKLLTI

>member
-20 TWVKTFMPYDGGM
+20 TWVKTFMPHDGGM

-69 SQRIQNLNFLVQ
+69 SRRIQNLNFLVQ

-91 RQLIMIPL
+91 RQVIMIPL
-99 PNVLLLGRTPYC
+99 PNVLLLSRTPYC
-111 EQSLAE
+111 EQSLEE

-123 LLLGCAVQCERKEEY
+123 LLLGCAVQCEKKEEY
-138 IERIRMLD
+138 IERIRSLD

-168 DLQWLESSEVYP
+168 DLQWLESSEVHP

-194 RQLLNQRDTHLETI
+194 RQLLDQRDTHLETI

-233 SPSMQQQTGTQQHL
+233 SPNMQQQTGTQQHL

-256 KIRRLRQE
+256 KIRRFRQE
-264 LEEKSEQMLDSRH
+264 LEEKSEQMLDCRH

-306 RDELDALRERAM
+306 RDELDALRERAI

-335 KMEFYKAN
+335 KMEFYKSK

-361 EDQLAGWRARSDK
+361 GDQLAGWRARSDK

-383 LLTAR
+383 LLKAR

-400 RRIEELQEENLSLCL
+400 RRIDELQEENLALCL
-415 AQRRSMEDCHVLW
+415 AQRRSMEESQHLGW
-428 LIATMCLC
+428 ELEQLSKT
-436 TGQQTL
+436 TENSQGQQTL

-450 RSRLLKLE
+450 RSRMLKLE

-469 EFRAASINNSAQSKH
+469 ELRAASINNSAQPKH

-494 KVVCSTNNCTL
+494 QVVCT
-505 STDEP
+505 TDEP
-510 KGLQT
+510 TGLQT
-515 TCSHIENHT
+515 TCSHIENRT

-540 SHCHQPLHAEG
+540 SHCHQPLHAED

-561 LTEKPDLHIKEKGE
+561 LTENPDLHMKEKGQ

-583 ELMSDLEVLEN
+583 ELMSDLDVLEN

-603 GSRESSPGSKS
+603 GSRDSSPGSKS

-633 SKQTQRL
+633 SKHTQRL

-646 LDTANQ
+646 LDTVNQ

-696 EKLETEKQSLEQET
+696 EQLETEKQSLEQET
-710 TVLEREKRHLEKENR
+710 TVLEREKRQLEKENR

-733 QEANLDSSNVSI
+733 QEANLDSSNVCI

-830 AEQEAPDTRF
+830 AEPEAPDTSRF

-858 EDKMASLEA
+858 EDKMAALEA

-905 STPPKETGKV
+905 STPPRETGKV

-1014 AQLQQHQS
+1014 AQLQQQQS

-1088 DRCTIRTKLEDLEKA
+1088 DRYNSLLQQRTKLEDLEKA

-1124 CRRLRDEKDWLNQ
+1124 CRRLHDEKDWLNQ

-1148 LTTDHKQLKSQLNE
+1148 LTADHKQLKSQLNE

-1303 PTNSGFTDP
+1303 PTSSGFTEP

-1320 SFISSDGSGGSAS
+1320 SFVSSDGSGGSAL
-1333 AGDAISPHRKSS
+1333 AGDAISPQR
-1345 EYDLLEF
+1345 
-1352 PRSSPINLAEPVS
+1352 N
-1365 SKYQSPPFTASAI
+1365 
-1378 DQEVRSSSEAGHKDH
+1378 
-1393 SGVFSSKDQSTAR
+1393 ST
-1406 GQRDTATK
+1406 TK

-1429 KSLFRRSMCK
+1429 KSLFRRSM
-1439 KDCVHLSIPLPHPL
+1439 S
-1453 PTSSTPWFNNAAL
+1453 L
-1466 SSLAYPSAPF
+1466 SSLAYPSAQF
-1476 EKDQWASSSERLDG
+1476 EADRWADSSERLEG
-1490 SEAEGQ
+1490 SEAGGG

-1504 ALSTSHTTSIL
+1504 ALSSSHTTSIL

-1524 TPPSGHVP
+1524 TLPSGHVT

-1537 TTTDTAPDVSE
+1537 TTTDTVPDVSE

-1558 SAVPSGLEDDEL
+1558 SAVPSGFEDDEL

-1599 SNGSSPVQQPPSR
+1599 SNGSSPVKQPPSR
-1612 RSFSSFQPPSD
+1612 HSFSSFQPPSD

-1635 RHREKASTMPIV
+1635 RHKEKASTMPIT

-1656 TPQQRKPGLSQDFWL
+1656 TPQQKKHGLSQDFWL

-1679 RGPRGKVTRHSSDS
+1679 RGPRGKVTRRSSDS
-1693 TGTVKMNPGPNVMNS
+1693 TGTVKMNPGPNGMNTKS
-1708 NSSSSKAET
+1708 TSSKAET
-1717 TQTLAC
+1717 TQTIAC
-1723 SPITVLYVQGK
+1723 SPIAVLYVQGK
-1734 SSSMSGCL
+1734 SSSVSGCL

-1773 AEGSSRRSSVNSDCR
+1773 AEGSSRRCSVNSDCR
-1788 STVKT
+1788 ATVKT
-1793 DPLSAKVSEAS
+1793 DPLSAKVSEGS

-1813 PEPEANNSEPEPEP
+1813 PEPETNNSEP

-1834 PPRDPTVFDPT
+1834 PPRDPAVFDPT

-1871 FSDSVVTTTT
+1871 FSDSVVTT

-1908 ESPPPKTPQTL
+1908 ESTPPKTPQTL
-1919 INVEKEQSQNAERAA
+1919 LNMENEQSQNAEHAA
-1934 GIEEK
+1934 GIDEK
-1939 DKPLTT
+1939 DKPLTI

>member
-1 MEIGVFLPCL
+1 MEITMESGVFLPCL

-20 TWVKTFMPYDGGM
+20 TWVKTFVPNDGGM
-33 HLDFSEL
+33 HMDFSEL
-40 LDGVF
+40 LNGVF

-57 TPQGANKVSRDP
+57 APQSANKVSSDP

-99 PNVLLLGRTPYC
+99 PNVLLLGRTPYF
-111 EQSLAE
+111 EQSLEE

-123 LLLGCAVQCERKEEY
+123 LLLGCAVQCEKKDEY
-138 IERIRMLD
+138 IERIQTLD

-168 DLQWLESSEVYP
+168 DLQWLESSEVHP

-194 RQLLNQRDTHLETI
+194 RHLLDQRDTHLETI
-208 AELMQEKEGVV
+208 AELMQEKDGIV
-219 SLLNTPSSPQSGSY
+219 SLLSSPSSPQSTSY
-233 SPSMQQQTGTQQHL
+233 CPSMQQQQQAGTQQHL
-247 AVELADSKA
+247 SVELADSKA

-264 LEEKSEQMLDSRH
+264 LEEKSEQMLDCRH

-298 DARASRTY
+298 EARAARTY
-306 RDELDALRERAM
+306 RDELDSLRERAI

-335 KMEFYKAN
+335 KMEFYKAK

-361 EDQLAGWRARSDK
+361 EDQLEGWRARSDK

-383 LLTAR
+383 LLKAR
-388 VHDMEQERNADR
+388 VHDMEQEREADR
-400 RRIEELQEENLSLCL
+400 RRIEELQEENLALCL
-415 AQRRSMEDCHVLW
+415 AQRRSMEESQHLGW
-428 LIATMCLC
+428 ELEQLSKT
-436 TGQQTL
+436 TENSQSQQTL
-442 SEEVSERT
+442 SEEVTERT
-450 RSRLLKLE
+450 RSRMLKLE
-458 KENQSLLRSIE
+458 KENQSLLRTIE
-469 EFRAASINNSAQSKH
+469 ELKAASMNNSTQPHKH
-484 GHHLQ
+484 SCHRE
-489 CEHVC
+489 CDHVC
-494 KVVCSTNNCTL
+494 HVVCSTNNRTL

-510 KGLQT
+510 TWLQT
-515 TCSHIENHT
+515 SCSNIENRTHI
-524 NVFPLSTV
+524 FPLRTV
-532 TQQMLNGG
+532 AQHMLNGN
-540 SHCHQPLHAEG
+540 SNCHQPLYAE
-551 ELEGVQSEIL
+551 EVEEVQSEIL
-561 LTEKPDLHIKEKGE
+561 LTESPDLHIQEKGQ
-575 LEDGDHFK
+575 LEDGGGDHFK
-583 ELMSDLEVLEN
+583 DIMSDLEVLEN

-603 GSRESSPGSKS
+603 GSGDHSPGSKS
-614 SSPCHDSIFTGL
+614 SSPCHGSIFSGL

-633 SKQTQRL
+633 SKHTQRL

-646 LDTANQ
+646 LDTVNQ

-696 EKLETEKQSLEQET
+696 EQLETEKQSLEQET
-710 TVLEREKRHLEKENR
+710 TVLEREKRQLEKENR

-733 QEANLDSSNVSI
+733 QEANLDSNNVCMT
-745 ASLEREMRFLVKEVE
+745 SLEREMRFLVKEVE

-766 ERVKGLERDN
+766 DRVKALEGDN
-776 RELSKQAA
+776 RELTKQAA

-798 SEKLKTQQRN
+798 SEKLKSQQRD
-808 NELERLAH
+808 NELERLAYE
-816 DLEMK
+816 LEMK
-821 ALSQESAEQ
+821 VLNQESTQQ
-830 AEQEAPDTRF
+830 AEQEEPDNSRF

-845 ELESSLKKSLRIK
+845 ELESSLKKSLKIK
-858 EDKMASLEA
+858 EDKMAALEA

-891 ALQQRHEEEWTASS
+891 ALQQRQEEEWTASS
-905 STPPKETGKV
+905 STPAIETGRA

-957 LRQLESQSDSQ
+957 LKQLESQSDSQ
-968 QAQVLALQRQAASLQ
+968 QAQILALQRQAASLQ

-1014 AQLQQHQS
+1014 AQLQQQQS

-1029 GAMRE
+1029 SAIRE
-1034 REDLRVVHEQ
+1034 REELRGVHEQ

-1066 MGKHGCVKNAHR
+1066 MGKHGCLKNTHR
-1078 TLELEHRTLQ
+1078 TLELEQRTLQ
-1088 DRCTIRTKLEDLEKA
+1088 DRYNSLLQQRTKLEDLEKA
-1103 LKEEQLR
+1103 LKEEQMR
-1110 MALEKEQHRTTAAE
+1110 MVLEKEQHRTTAAE
-1124 CRRLRDEKDWLNQ
+1124 CCRLRDEKDWLNQ
-1137 TYRQLLNDNEL
+1137 TYRQLHNDNEL
-1148 LTTDHKQLKSQLNE
+1148 LTADHKQLKSQLNE

-1188 TKLTN
+1188 TKLSN
-1193 QCELLG
+1193 QCELLS
-1199 QLKGNLEEENRHLLS
+1199 QLKTNLEEENRHLLN

-1288 IKSNSREHGPDCPPT
+1288 IKSSSREHGPDRPPT
-1303 PTNSGFTDP
+1303 PTHSGVTEP
-1312 HLTCQDNS
+1312 QLSCQDNS
-1320 SFISSDGSGGSAS
+1320 SFISSDGSGSSATS
-1333 AGDAISPHRKSS
+1333 AGDAISP
-1345 EYDLLEF
+1345 
-1352 PRSSPINLAEPVS
+1352 
-1365 SKYQSPPFTASAI
+1365 
-1378 DQEVRSSSEAGHKDH
+1378 
-1393 SGVFSSKDQSTAR
+1393 
-1406 GQRDTATK
+1406 QRNT
-1414 MFPRMRNRLKDRDKV
+1414 
-1429 KSLFRRSMCK
+1429 
-1439 KDCVHLSIPLPHPL
+1439 
-1453 PTSSTPWFNNAAL
+1453 L
-1466 SSLAYPSAPF
+1466 SSLAYPSALF
-1476 EKDQWASSSERLDG
+1476 EEKRWGDSLEQLGG
-1490 SEAEGQ
+1490 SEADVE
-1496 SYVEDRKN
+1496 EDRKN
-1504 ALSTSHTTSIL
+1504 ALTSSLTTSIL
-1515 SILHLNLPT
+1515 SILHLNHPT
-1524 TPPSGHVP
+1524 TLPSGHV
-1532 ITTTD
+1532 TTTA
-1537 TTTDTAPDVSE
+1537 TDTAGTVPDLSE

-1558 SAVPSGLEDDEL
+1558 SAVPSGFEDSDEL
-1570 QNHGLNGVQ
+1570 QNHGLNSVQ

-1612 RSFSSFQPPSD
+1612 RSSASFQPPSD

-1635 RHREKASTMPIV
+1635 QQQQQQHKEKASTMPIT

-1656 TPQQRKPGLSQDFWL
+1656 IPKQKDPGLSQDFWL

-1679 RGPRGKVTRHSSDS
+1679 RGSRGKVTRRSSDS
-1693 TGTVKMNPGPNVMNS
+1693 GGTVKMNTGLNGMNS
-1708 NSSSSKAET
+1708 KSCSSKVET
-1717 TQTLAC
+1717 TRASAC

-1742 NCFSTPL
+1742 NCFSTPP
-1749 GKEGRLKGPRSPKS
+1749 GKEVRLKGSRSPKS

-1773 AEGSSRRSSVNSDCR
+1773 AEGSSRRTSVNSDCR
-1788 STVKT
+1788 VTGKT
-1793 DPLSAKVSEAS
+1793 DPVSVQVSEKS
-1804 GGQEETVSQ
+1804 NNQEETASQQQ
-1813 PEPEANNSEPEPEP
+1813 PEPDTNNCEP
-1827 EPIPPVK
+1827 EPIPPIK
-1834 PPRDPTVFDPT
+1834 PPRDPTVAVPT
-1845 DGPKSPVQ
+1845 DHPKSPVQ

-1881 SLDALDTNQTFL
+1881 SLDALGNNQTFV
-1893 CLNPSLVQNCPLESQ
+1893 CLNASLVQNCQRESR
-1908 ESPPPKTPQTL
+1908 ESPPDTLQTL
-1919 INVEKEQSQNAERAA
+1919 LNVENELSQNAEHAA
-1934 GIEEK
+1934 ELE
-1939 DKPLTT
+1939 DKRLTT
-1945 A
+1945 P

>member
-1 MEIGVFLPCL
+1 MESGVFLPCL

-20 TWVKTFMPYDGGM
+20 TWVKTFMPNDGGM

-45 LNDIMTQINPSA
+45 LIDIMTEINPSA
-57 TPQGANKVSRDP
+57 ASQGANKVSRDP
-69 SQRIQNLNFLVQ
+69 SQRVQNLNFLVQ
-81 QIKTYYLDNL
+81 QIKTFYLENL

-99 PNVLLLGRTPYC
+99 PNVLLLGRTMYS
-111 EQSLAE
+111 EQSLE
-117 MKKLLL
+117 EIKKLLL
-123 LLLGCAVQCERKEEY
+123 LLLGCAVQSEKKEEY
-138 IERIRMLD
+138 IERIQTLD

-168 DLQWLESSEVYP
+168 DLHWLESSDVHP
-180 DELEAVARNMATHL
+180 DDLEAVARNMVTHL
-194 RQLLNQRDTHLETI
+194 RHLLHQRDNHLETI

-219 SLLNTPSSPQSGSY
+219 SLLGSPSSPQSASY
-233 SPSMQQQTGTQQHL
+233 SPSMQQQAGTQQHL

-264 LEEKSEQMLDSRH
+264 LEEKSEQMLDCRH

-298 DARASRTY
+298 DARAARTY
-306 RDELDALRERAM
+306 RDELDALRERAI

-335 KMEFYKAN
+335 KIEFYKAK

-361 EDQLAGWRARSDK
+361 EDQLEGLRARSDK

-383 LLTAR
+383 LLKSR
-388 VHDMEQERNADR
+388 VHDMEQEREADR
-400 RRIEELQEENLSLCL
+400 RRIEELQEENLALCL
-415 AQRRSMEDCHVLW
+415 AQRRSMEESKHLGW
-428 LIATMCLC
+428 ELEQLSKTTENSQGL
-436 TGQQTL
+436 QTL

-450 RSRLLKLE
+450 RSRMLKLE
-458 KENQSLLRSIE
+458 KENQSLLRTLE
-469 EFRAASINNSAQSKH
+469 ELRAGSLKH
-484 GHHLQ
+484 STQQKQRQHL
-489 CEHVC
+489 EFNHVSEDI
-494 KVVCSTNNCTL
+494 CSTNNCTSSTGGITGLL
-505 STDEP
+505 SSCSVE
-510 KGLQT
+510 KCSNIVLQ
-515 TCSHIENHT
+515 
-524 NVFPLSTV
+524 
-532 TQQMLNGG
+532 NGD
-540 SHCHQPLHAEG
+540 SNCHQPLRRDGAQETD
-551 ELEGVQSEIL
+551 EVQSEML
-561 LTEKPDLHIKEKGE
+561 PRNNPDLHIQEKGQ
-575 LEDGDHFK
+575 LEEEDSGDGIK

-594 NHNRLHCFV
+594 NHNGLHCFV
-603 GSRESSPGSKS
+603 GSRDSSPGSKS
-614 SSPCHDSIFTGL
+614 SSPCHDSIFTAL
-626 PTRSSYA
+626 PTRFSYA
-633 SKQTQRL
+633 SKHTQRL

-646 LDTANQ
+646 LDTVNQ
-652 HLQTSLDNTDRKVQ
+652 HLQTALDNTERKVQ

-671 VQELEAENQSLQATL
+671 VQELEAENHSLQAAL

-696 EKLETEKQSLEQET
+696 EQLETEKQSLEQET
-710 TVLEREKRHLEKENR
+710 TVLEREKRQLEKENR

-733 QEANLDSSNVSI
+733 QEANLDSSNVCM

-766 ERVKGLERDN
+766 ERVKGLEGDN

-798 SEKLKTQQRN
+798 SEKLKTQQRDN
-808 NELERLAH
+808 DLERLAYE
-816 DLEMK
+816 LEMK
-821 ALSQESAEQ
+821 MLNQETTQQ
-830 AEQEAPDTRF
+830 AEQEAQDNSRF

-845 ELESSLKKSLRIK
+845 ELESSLKRSLQIK
-858 EDKMASLEA
+858 EDKMSALEA
-867 RLQESSTLNQQLR
+867 RLQESSNLNQHLR
-880 QELKTVKLSYE
+880 HDLKTVKLSYE
-891 ALQQRHEEEWTASS
+891 ALQQRQEEEWASS
-905 STPPKETGKV
+905 GSTPPRETGRV
-915 MSEWLRESQEATK
+915 MSEWLRESQEATR

-949 ERQAMQAQ
+949 ERLATQAQ
-957 LRQLESQSDSQ
+957 LKQLESQSDSQ

-1014 AQLQQHQS
+1014 AQLQQQQT

-1029 GAMRE
+1029 SAIRE
-1034 REDLRVVHEQ
+1034 REELRGVHEQ

-1066 MGKHGCVKNAHR
+1066 MGKHGCLKNAHR

-1088 DRCTIRTKLEDLEKA
+1088 DRYNCLLQKRTKLEDLEKA
-1103 LKEEQLR
+1103 LKEEQMR
-1110 MALEKEQHRTTAAE
+1110 MSLEKEQHRTTAAE
-1124 CRRLRDEKDWLNQ
+1124 CCRLRDEKDWLNQ
-1137 TYRQLLNDNEL
+1137 TYRQLLKDNEV
-1148 LTTDHKQLKSQLNE
+1148 LTVDHKQLKSTLNE

-1176 LKKEFQQLDITS
+1176 LKKEFQQLDINS

-1275 RRGNWITLKLKKL
+1275 RRGNWIAHKLKKF
-1288 IKSNSREHGPDCPPT
+1288 IKSSSRDQGLDLQPT
-1303 PTNSGFTDP
+1303 PAHLSGTES
-1312 HLTCQDNS
+1312 HLPCHDNS

-1333 AGDAISPHRKSS
+1333 IAAGDAISPR
-1345 EYDLLEF
+1345 
-1352 PRSSPINLAEPVS
+1352 
-1365 SKYQSPPFTASAI
+1365 
-1378 DQEVRSSSEAGHKDH
+1378 
-1393 SGVFSSKDQSTAR
+1393 
-1406 GQRDTATK
+1406 
-1414 MFPRMRNRLKDRDKV
+1414 RNG
-1429 KSLFRRSMCK
+1429 
-1439 KDCVHLSIPLPHPL
+1439 
-1453 PTSSTPWFNNAAL
+1453 N
-1466 SSLAYPSAPF
+1466 
-1476 EKDQWASSSERLDG
+1476 
-1490 SEAEGQ
+1490 
-1496 SYVEDRKN
+1496 
-1504 ALSTSHTTSIL
+1504 
-1515 SILHLNLPT
+1515 
-1524 TPPSGHVP
+1524 
-1532 ITTTD
+1532 
-1537 TTTDTAPDVSE
+1537 
-1548 LWVTDKDSND
+1548 KDSND
-1558 SAVPSGLEDDEL
+1558 SAVPSGFEDNDDVP
-1570 QNHGLNGVQ
+1570 NHGINGVQ

-1612 RSFSSFQPPSD
+1612 RSSSFQPPTD
-1623 TSTPQHTQKQQQ
+1623 TSTPRHSLKQQQ
-1635 RHREKASTMPIV
+1635 HKGKAATMPFTS
-1647 NSQNSDIQS
+1647 NQKSDPQS
-1656 TPQQRKPGLSQDFWL
+1656 TPKQKDPGLSQDFWL

-1679 RGPRGKVTRHSSDS
+1679 RGSRVKVTRCSSDS
-1693 TGTVKMNPGPNVMNS
+1693 GRTVKTNPELNGIHPKL
-1708 NSSSSKAET
+1708 SSGEVEATRASV
-1717 TQTLAC
+1717 C

-1749 GKEGRLKGPRSPKS
+1749 GKEGRLKGLRSPKS

-1773 AEGSSRRSSVNSDCR
+1773 AEGFSQRSSVNSDCR
-1788 STVKT
+1788 VIVKT
-1793 DPLSAKVSEAS
+1793 DPLSV
-1804 GGQEETVSQ
+1804 QPTEETKSQEKSAGHKQ
-1813 PEPEANNSEPEPEP
+1813 PEPETNNSEP

-1834 PPRDPTVFDPT
+1834 PPRDPAVVVPT
-1845 DGPKSPVQ
+1845 DPKPPVQ

-1881 SLDALDTNQTFL
+1881 SLDGLGNNQTFF

-1908 ESPPPKTPQTL
+1908 ESLPDTPQTL
-1919 INVEKEQSQNAERAA
+1919 NMENEQIQTADHSV
-1934 GIEEK
+1934 GLEEK
-1939 DKPLTT
+1939 NKLLTI